1 MNDGKILPAKRL
13 MSQISIT
20 INGRDYSIV
29 CDDGQE
35 QHLSRLAEYLDKRVA
50 ELVDSVGQ
58 IGDSRLLLMVGLLIA
73 DELSDAYAELAISR
87 GDADGAV
94 LAPGTDGKSEQM
106 AAEMAAMLESA
117 SRRIE
122 AIAARLEQ
130 A

>member
-1 MNDGKILPAKRL
+1 

-35 QHLSRLAEYLDKRVA
+35 KHLSRLAEYLDTRVA

-58 IGDSRLLLMVGLLIA
+58 IGDARLLLMVGLLIS
-73 DELSDAYAELAISR
+73 DELSDAYAEVAALKGEATDAARVQSKDVRNAELA
-87 GDADGAV
+87 
-94 LAPGTDGKSEQM
+94 T
-106 AAEMAAMLESA
+106 EMESMIESA

-122 AIAARLEQ
+122 AIAERLER

>member
-1 MNDGKILPAKRL
+1 

-58 IGDSRLLLMVGLLIA
+58 IGDARLLLMVGLLIA
-73 DELSDAYAELAISR
+73 DELSDAYAELAIAR

-94 LAPGTDGKSEQM
+94 LAQGGDGKGEQM
-106 AAEMAAMLESA
+106 AVEMAAMLESA

>member
-1 MNDGKILPAKRL
+1 

-35 QHLSRLAEYLDKRVA
+35 QHLSRLAEYLDRRVA

-58 IGDSRLLLMVGLLIA
+58 IGDARLLLMVGLLIA
-73 DELSDAYAELAISR
+73 DELSDAYAELASLR
-87 GDADGAV
+87 GDADGAATV
-94 LAPGTDGKSEQM
+94 GQPVQM
-106 AAEMAAMLESA
+106 AAELAGMLESA

>member
-1 MNDGKILPAKRL
+1 
-13 MSQISIT
+13 MSQITIS

-35 QHLSRLAEYLDKRVA
+35 QHLTRLAEYLDARVG

-58 IGDSRLLLMVGLLIA
+58 IGDARLLLMVGLLIS
-73 DELSDAYAELAISR
+73 DELSDAYAELAALKGEASDTARAKTANNR
-87 GDADGAV
+87 GAE
-94 LAPGTDGKSEQM
+94 LAT
-106 AAEMAAMLESA
+106 EMASMLEAA

-122 AIAARLEQ
+122 AIAERLER

>member
-1 MNDGKILPAKRL
+1 

-35 QHLSRLAEYLDKRVA
+35 MHLSRLAEYLDARVG

-58 IGDSRLLLMVGLLIA
+58 IGDARLLLMVGLLIS
-73 DELSDAYAELAISR
+73 DELSDAYAELAALKGEA
-87 GDADGAV
+87 GDAGRRRESDTRNVA
-94 LAPGTDGKSEQM
+94 LAT
-106 AAEMAAMLESA
+106 EMASMLESA

-122 AIAARLEQ
+122 AIAERLER

>member
-1 MNDGKILPAKRL
+1 

-35 QHLSRLAEYLDKRVA
+35 QHLTRLAEYLDKRVA

-58 IGDSRLLLMVGLLIA
+58 IGDARLLLMVGLLIA

-87 GDADGAV
+87 GEADSAV
-94 LAPGTDGKSEQM
+94 LAQGTNGGSGQM
-106 AAEMAAMLESA
+106 AAEMTALLEAA

>member
-1 MNDGKILPAKRL
+1 

-35 QHLSRLAEYLDKRVA
+35 EHLTRLSEYLDTRVS

-58 IGDSRLLLMVGLLIA
+58 IGESRLLLMVALLIA
-73 DELSDAYAELAISR
+73 DELSDAYAEVAALKGEST
-87 GDADGAV
+87 DAAPAAEQAAV
-94 LAPGTDGKSEQM
+94 TE
-106 AAEMAAMLESA
+106 EMAAMLEAA
-117 SRRIE
+117 SQRIE
-122 AIAARLEQ
+122 AIAERLEQ

>member
-1 MNDGKILPAKRL
+1 

-35 QHLSRLAEYLDKRVA
+35 NHLTRLAEYLDKRVA

-58 IGDSRLLLMVGLLIA
+58 IGDARLLLMVGLLIA
-73 DELSDAYAELAISR
+73 DELSDAYAELAVAR
-87 GDADGAV
+87 GEADDDL
-94 LAPGTDGKSEQM
+94 LAHLNESKAAQLNEDM
-106 AAEMAAMLESA
+106 ANVLESV
-117 SRRIE
+117 SQRIE

>member
-1 MNDGKILPAKRL
+1 

-20 INGRDYSIV
+20 INGRDYTIV

-35 QHLSRLAEYLDKRVA
+35 QHLSRLAEYLDTRVA

-58 IGDSRLLLMVGLLIA
+58 IGESRLLLMVGLLIA
-73 DELSDAYAELAISR
+73 DELSDAYAELSAAK
-87 GDADGAV
+87 GQADNAV
-94 LAPGTDGKSEQM
+94 LAQANEAKNAKSADQ
-106 AAEMAAMLESA
+106 MAAMLESA

-122 AIAARLEQ
+122 AIAERLER

>member
-1 MNDGKILPAKRL
+1 

-35 QHLSRLAEYLDKRVA
+35 EHLTRLSEYLDTRVT

-58 IGDSRLLLMVGLLIA
+58 IGDARLLLMVGLLIA
-73 DELSDAYAELAISR
+73 DELSDAYAEVAALKGEA
-87 GDADGAV
+87 GDGARAEAAKSSGAE
-94 LAPGTDGKSEQM
+94 LAT
-106 AAEMAAMLESA
+106 EMASMLEAA

-122 AIAARLEQ
+122 AIAERLER

>member
-1 MNDGKILPAKRL
+1 

-35 QHLSRLAEYLDKRVA
+35 QHLSRLAEYLDGRVA

-58 IGDSRLLLMVGLLIA
+58 IGDARLLLMVGLLIA
-73 DELSDAYAELAISR
+73 DELSDAYAELADAR
-87 GDADGAV
+87 QGGENGENGEVGPADGGREA
-94 LAPGTDGKSEQM
+94 GM
-106 AAEMAAMLESA
+106 ADEMASALETA
-117 SRRIE
+117 SSRIE
-122 AIAARLEQ
+122 AIAERLEQ

>member
-1 MNDGKILPAKRL
+1 

-58 IGDSRLLLMVGLLIA
+58 IGDARLLLMVGLLIS
-73 DELSDAYAELAISR
+73 DELSDAYAELAIAR

-94 LAPGTDGKSEQM
+94 LAQGSNGKAEEM
-106 AAEMAAMLESA
+106 AAEMASMLESA
-117 SRRIE
+117 SSRIE

>member
-1 MNDGKILPAKRL
+1 

-58 IGDSRLLLMVGLLIA
+58 IGDARLLLMVGLLIA
-73 DELSDAYAELAISR
+73 DELADAYAELAARSEDAMPAQTR
-87 GDADGAV
+87 GRGRDSAQLAD
-94 LAPGTDGKSEQM
+94 
-106 AAEMAAMLESA
+106 EMAVMIESA

>member
-1 MNDGKILPAKRL
+1 

-58 IGDSRLLLMVGLLIA
+58 IGDARLLLMVGLLIA
-73 DELSDAYAELAISR
+73 DELSDAYAELASQR
-87 GDADGAV
+87 GDADAV
-94 LAPGTDGKSEQM
+94 SLTAPANGESAQL
-106 AAEMAAMLESA
+106 AAEMAGMLEAA

>member
-1 MNDGKILPAKRL
+1 

-35 QHLSRLAEYLDKRVA
+35 EHLTRLSEYLDTRVS

-58 IGDSRLLLMVGLLIA
+58 IGESRLLLMVALLIA
-73 DELSDAYAELAISR
+73 DELSDAYAEVAALKGESS
-87 GDADGAV
+87 DA
-94 LAPGTDGKSEQM
+94 APGPE
-106 AAEMAAMLESA
+106 AAAVTEEMAAMLEAA
-117 SRRIE
+117 SQRIE
-122 AIAARLEQ
+122 AIAERLEQ

>member
-1 MNDGKILPAKRL
+1 

-35 QHLSRLAEYLDKRVA
+35 QHLSRLADYLDKRVA

-58 IGDSRLLLMVGLLIA
+58 IGDARLLLMVGLLIA
-73 DELSDAYAELAISR
+73 DELADAYAELAQVR
-87 GDADGAV
+87 GDGVAEAQAQNGQSGQA
-94 LAPGTDGKSEQM
+94 
-106 AAEMAAMLESA
+106 AAELAGMIEAA

>member
-1 MNDGKILPAKRL
+1 

-35 QHLSRLAEYLDKRVA
+35 QHLSRLAGYLDKRVA

-58 IGDSRLLLMVGLLIA
+58 IGDARLLLMVGLLIA
-73 DELSDAYAELAISR
+73 DELSDAYAELAARDEGANPAPAR
-87 GDADGAV
+87 GRERNA
-94 LAPGTDGKSEQM
+94 SQM
-106 AAEMAAMLESA
+106 ADEMAGMIESA

>member
-1 MNDGKILPAKRL
+1 MTAHHERID

-58 IGDSRLLLMVGLLIA
+58 IGDARLLLMVGLLIA
-73 DELSDAYAELAISR
+73 DELSDAYAELSAR
-87 GDADGAV
+87 GEGAV
-94 LAPGTDGKSEQM
+94 PAQTRGRERD
-106 AAEMAAMLESA
+106 AARTADEMAVMIETA

>member
-1 MNDGKILPAKRL
+1 

-35 QHLSRLAEYLDKRVA
+35 QHLSRLAEYLDTRVT

-58 IGDSRLLLMVGLLIA
+58 IGESRLLLMVALLIA
-73 DELSDAYAELAISR
+73 DELSDAYSELAALNGEG
-87 GDADGAV
+87 GDADRARQGGA
-94 LAPGTDGKSEQM
+94 GKVEISE
-106 AAEMAAMLESA
+106 EMAAMLESA

-122 AIAARLEQ
+122 AIAERLEQ

>member
-1 MNDGKILPAKRL
+1 

-20 INGRDYSIV
+20 INGREYSIV

-35 QHLSRLAEYLDKRVA
+35 QHLSRLAEYLDTRVA

-58 IGDSRLLLMVGLLIA
+58 IGDARLLLMVGLLIA
-73 DELSDAYAELAISR
+73 DELSDAYAELSALR
-87 GDADGAV
+87 D
-94 LAPGTDGKSEQM
+94 GTDGALSTQASETAVARM
-106 AAEMAAMLESA
+106 NDDLAAVIESA

>member
-1 MNDGKILPAKRL
+1 

-35 QHLSRLAEYLDKRVA
+35 EHLTRLAEYLDTRVG

-58 IGDSRLLLMVGLLIA
+58 IGDARLLLMVGLLIA
-73 DELSDAYAELAISR
+73 DELSDAYAEVAALKGEAGAAAQNARPGGAELA
-87 GDADGAV
+87 
-94 LAPGTDGKSEQM
+94 T
-106 AAEMAAMLESA
+106 EMASMLEAA

-122 AIAARLEQ
+122 AIAERLER

>member
-1 MNDGKILPAKRL
+1 

-35 QHLSRLAEYLDKRVA
+35 NHLSRLAEYLDRRVA
-50 ELVDSVGQ
+50 ELVESVGQ
-58 IGDSRLLLMVGLLIA
+58 IGDARLLLMVGLLIA
-73 DELSDAYAELAISR
+73 DELSDAYAELAIAR
-87 GDADGAV
+87 GEADGDMLARLNETKAV
-94 LAPGTDGKSEQM
+94 QIGDDVATVLEAASE
-106 AAEMAAMLESA
+106 
-117 SRRIE
+117 RIE

>member
-1 MNDGKILPAKRL
+1 

-35 QHLSRLAEYLDKRVA
+35 EHLSRLSEYLDTRVS

-58 IGDSRLLLMVGLLIA
+58 IGESRLLLMVALLIA
-73 DELSDAYAELAISR
+73 DELSDAYAELAALKGESA
-87 GDADGAV
+87 DAEPDPAHEAAQAAV
-94 LAPGTDGKSEQM
+94 TE
-106 AAEMAAMLESA
+106 EMAAMLEAA
-117 SRRIE
+117 SQRIE
-122 AIAARLEQ
+122 AIAERLEQ

>member
-1 MNDGKILPAKRL
+1 

-35 QHLSRLAEYLDKRVA
+35 QHLTRLAEYLDTRVA

-58 IGDSRLLLMVGLLIA
+58 IGDSRLLLMVALLIC
-73 DELSDAYAELAISR
+73 DELSDAYSELAAARGES
-87 GDADGAV
+87 GDAQAAKAGQPEA
-94 LAPGTDGKSEQM
+94 GEQ
-106 AAEMAAMLESA
+106 ATEMVSMIEAA

-122 AIAARLEQ
+122 AIAERLER

>member
-1 MNDGKILPAKRL
+1 

-20 INGRDYSIV
+20 INSREYSIV

-35 QHLSRLAEYLDKRVA
+35 QHLTRLAEYLDTRVA

-58 IGDSRLLLMVGLLIA
+58 IGDARLLLMVGLLIS
-73 DELSDAYAELAISR
+73 DELSDAYAELAALKGEASDAARTRAADSR
-87 GDADGAV
+87 SAE
-94 LAPGTDGKSEQM
+94 LAT
-106 AAEMAAMLESA
+106 EMASMLEAA

-122 AIAARLEQ
+122 AIAERLEQ

>member
-1 MNDGKILPAKRL
+1 

-35 QHLSRLAEYLDKRVA
+35 QHLSRLAEYLDRRVA

-58 IGDSRLLLMVGLLIA
+58 IGDARLLLMVGLLIA
-73 DELSDAYAELAISR
+73 DELSDAYAELAAVR
-87 GDADGAV
+87 GEADGA
-94 LAPGTDGKSEQM
+94 APG
-106 AAEMAAMLESA
+106 AAANGVPAQVTADLAGMLESA

>member
-1 MNDGKILPAKRL
+1 

-35 QHLSRLAEYLDKRVA
+35 QHLSRLADYLDKRVA

-58 IGDSRLLLMVGLLIA
+58 IGDARLLLMVGLLIA
-73 DELSDAYAELAISR
+73 DELADAYAEIAAAR
-87 GDADGAV
+87 GGGDIVQPQKRA
-94 LAPGTDGKSEQM
+94 KESESAQM
-106 AAEMAAMLESA
+106 ADSMAAILETA

>member
-1 MNDGKILPAKRL
+1 MTRHDLERND

-35 QHLSRLAEYLDKRVA
+35 QHLSRLADYLDKRVA

-58 IGDSRLLLMVGLLIA
+58 IGDARLLLMVGLLIA
-73 DELSDAYAELAISR
+73 DELADAYAEIAAAR
-87 GDADGAV
+87 GGGDIVQPQKRA
-94 LAPGTDGKSEQM
+94 KESESAQMPDNM
-106 AAEMAAMLESA
+106 AAILETA

>member
-1 MNDGKILPAKRL
+1 

-58 IGDSRLLLMVGLLIA
+58 IGDARLLLMVGLLIS
-73 DELSDAYAELAISR
+73 DELSDAYAELAIAR
-87 GDADGAV
+87 GDADDAV
-94 LAPGTDGKSEQM
+94 MAHATDGKAEQ
-106 AAEMAAMLESA
+106 AEAEMASMLESA